1 MEARGKMAAGS
12 RVGEPSFFGGN
23 AVEDQDAHTVLL
35 TTAFLLY
42 RDPMWLACAG
52 K

>member
-1 MEARGKMAAGS
+1 MAAGS

-23 AVEDQDAHTVLL
+23 AVEDAHTVLL